1 MLCYKT
7 SIISGSE
14 KSWTVHAKRQWWS
27 LMWEVVC
34 QRAFFLHLWCILA
47 TGYYLNNEGSILHLF
62 MQTQRSQE
70 NKMIHL
76 SPFSDIILFMDICL
90 KSNPQ
95 NCVNP
100 IIDGPSK
107 IDGSWLV
114 LINQSSGKNIFML
127 PTFTDFH
134 IFQQFLLDI
143 TCIAQILKIGWIK
156 HEFLYHHV
164 FQEPTSMLG

>member
-1 MLCYKT
+1 
-7 SIISGSE
+7 
-14 KSWTVHAKRQWWS
+14 
-27 LMWEVVC
+27 MWEVVC

-134 IFQQFLLDI
+134 IFQPIFTWYHLYSTDFENRLNKTWI
-143 TCIAQILKIGWIK
+143 PVPPCFSRTHISAWLGLVALELFYRIG
-156 HEFLYHHV
+156 
-164 FQEPTSMLG
+164 

>member
-1 MLCYKT
+1 
-7 SIISGSE
+7 
-14 KSWTVHAKRQWWS
+14 
-27 LMWEVVC
+27 MWEVVC

-47 TGYYLNNEGSILHLF
+47 TGYYLNNEGSMLHLF
-62 MQTQRSQE
+62 MQTRRSQE

-114 LINQSSGKNIFML
+114 LINQSSGKISSCYLLLQIF
-127 PTFTDFH
+127 
-134 IFQQFLLDI
+134 IFFNQFLLDI

-164 FQEPTSMLG
+164 FQEPTSVLG